1 MDTPRDWS
9 RDLWWSRDLS
19 VKFYRIIMFF
29 KKVFVFRDGSLGT
42 YLSEVKMVT

>member
-1 MDTPRDWS
+1 MDPQRNWS

-29 KKVFVFRDGSLGT
+29 KKVFVFRDGSLDLFIGG
-42 YLSEVKMVT
+42 

>member
-1 MDTPRDWS
+1 MNPPSDWS

-29 KKVFVFRDGSLGT
+29 KKVFVFRGGSLDLFIGG
-42 YLSEVKMVT
+42 